1 MRTALKALA
10 VGMGL
15 SLACPVLAHNRTD
28 LHMDAI
34 ISASGGTPQSAP
46 ILTFENLMN
55 GASGVMATITGM
67 RGNEFLNAL
76 GFNFAGSGTPTF
88 NHIAGPQAQVSF
100 GADNAQTVG
109 PVGQGGAGFDVLF
122 DFSNPNAQNAQFDG
136 SDVVSVWTITGAG
149 VDQNDFN
156 VRNDSGLLA
165 AAHIGG
171 FGTNGSALV
180 GVGANGSAGG
190 GGDFVA
196 APIPEAEVY
205 AMLLAGL
212 GLLGF
217 VMRRR
222 RRSVV
227 PAI

>member
-15 SLACPVLAHNRTD
+15 SLAGPVLAHPRID
-28 LHMDAI
+28 VHLDAI
-34 ISASGGTPQSAP
+34 ISASGTPQSEP
-46 ILTFENLMN
+46 FITFENFTN
-55 GASGVMATITGM
+55 GTSGVTATIGGM
-67 RGNEFLNAL
+67 QGTEFLNAL
-76 GFNFAGSGTPTF
+76 AFNFGGTGTPTF
-88 NHIAGPQAQVSF
+88 EHVSGPAATVSF
-100 GADNAQTVG
+100 DSNDVKLG
-109 PVGQGGAGFDVLF
+109 PVGQGGSGFDVLF
-122 DFSNPNAQNAQFDG
+122 DYPNAQADRFDG
-136 SDVVSVWTITGAG
+136 SFVTSVYQIEG
-149 VDQNDFN
+149 VDENDFN
-156 VRNDSGLLA
+156 VTNAAGLLA
-165 AAHIGG
+165 IAHIG
-171 FGTNGSALV
+171 SI
-180 GVGANGSAGG
+180 GANGEASAFVGAPG
-190 GGDFVA
+190 EFVA